1 MIKLDASYYTIVT
14 IKLPWYK
21 RKKVTIKHKSDA
33 SFYDTLYIKS
43 DLRLTHADL
52 KQSHFDKIFNRH
64 RNDLG
69 LGSVGVLGVFSVHR
83 PRKGSPDPTF
93 PRAIT
98 IDWLVLQKRP
108 ARVSSRRTW
117 SARSTRDTVIEFSQP
132 VITRAIDT
140 NLYMRDLC
148 SPSADCAFC
157 ATRCILQ
164 DTHESLLLFVRRGT
178 CLERRL

>member
-1 MIKLDASYYTIVT
+1 M
-14 IKLPWYK
+14 
-21 RKKVTIKHKSDA
+21 IKHKSDA

-43 DLRLTHADL
+43 DLKLTHADL
-52 KQSHFDKIFNRH
+52 KQSHFDRVFNRH
-64 RNDLG
+64 RNQHRNDLDLG
-69 LGSVGVLGVFSVHR
+69 AADVLGVFSVHR

-98 IDWLVLQKRP
+98 ADWLVLQKRP